1 MAKAKRPSNNTGRL
15 EMDYYEFKRQHDM
28 KRLKEQALQKTAD
41 VESRYEPAPV
51 RREADAAPEPDAQ
64 RKSRPALS
72 AKFLGGMRKAVNS
85 VKDRLPTEEY
95 DEDEALE
102 PVDDEALEPEDVQ
115 PQASEK
121 AAPAAAPEPA
131 RVQPIEDEAPA
142 KPAPR
147 EAPEDAPGKADDSAQ
162 DAPRLEGIQ
171 SDGQSVLEKAD
182 EDEEDEPLSR
192 SRGDVEITNPFAGT
206 ITSLIKFGAQA
217 KRVTQS
223 MKEKIAAQRSA
234 ARDRRAS
241 RLAQQE
247 EDQPEPDFEPSS
259 LSDPDA
265 PAAPTPPSLTL
276 ALSEQSDQGVSRRR
290 RKAAAEP
297 AIANDDPL
305 GVIEPASPDEA
316 IFRRP
321 PEAEQVRPEVS
332 PSADAAD
339 ALPTRSS
346 DPAPAVA
353 PAGASEDMPAFDG
366 RKGLTMS
373 EKDKLVVP
381 ELTEKLAEELDG
393 VPALSRRERKAMA
406 AAAKSA
412 SEPAQARA
420 TREEPAQQQRDL
432 VDEPT
437 QQFRPLRARTVSRPV
452 LNAENDGEEDEDDD
466 IEPARKRFARPV
478 PHKKRVYRDEEV
490 EPDDDEDYEDEYD
503 EDDYDEDD
511 YDEEDYDEEDERYH
525 VSFGKRLLS
534 FIKGLLILVIVLM
547 LIVVALRQLESS
559 GVISL
564 NIVRSTVGQI
574 VPLDALLPEP
584 QTADDAAADDNLE
597 ALPTVLPSSEPVETS
612 PAVDD
617 GVSADMTGTTDT
629 SGVTDTA
636 DTAGAMDA
644 ADAGGMDDTTDAAG
658 TGDTAGST
666 DAAGT
671 DGSV

>member
-41 VESRYEPAPV
+41 VESRYEPVPV

-102 PVDDEALEPEDVQ
+102 PVDDEVLEPEDVQ

-121 AAPAAAPEPA
+121 AAAPEPA
-131 RVQPIEDEAPA
+131 RVQPIEDEAP
-142 KPAPR
+142 
-147 EAPEDAPGKADDSAQ
+147 GKADDSAQ
-162 DAPRLEGIQ
+162 DAPRPDGIQ
-171 SDGQSVLEKAD
+171 SDGQSVWEKAD
-182 EDEEDEPLSR
+182 EDEEEDEPSPKP
-192 SRGDVEITNPFAGT
+192 RGDVEITNPFAGT

-276 ALSEQSDQGVSRRR
+276 ALSEQSEQGVSRRR

-597 ALPTVLPSSEPVETS
+597 ALPTAMPSSEPVETS

-644 ADAGGMDDTTDAAG
+644 ADASSIDDTTDTGGAMGAADANSIDG
-658 TGDTAGST
+658 TANTGDIADST
-666 DAAGT
+666 DVAGT